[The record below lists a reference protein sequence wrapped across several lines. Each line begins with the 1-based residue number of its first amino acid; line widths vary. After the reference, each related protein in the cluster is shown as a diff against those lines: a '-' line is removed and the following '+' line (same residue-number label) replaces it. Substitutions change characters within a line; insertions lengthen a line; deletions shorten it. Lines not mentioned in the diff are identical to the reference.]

1 MSIKM
6 KLIADEVAPL
16 IIAKYSEE
24 KIMEKKEDALENF
37 EADDE
42 DEVEDG
48 SDQDVELDEIDA
60 TENIGQF

>member
-48 SDQDVELDEIDA
+48 RDQDVELDEIDA